1 MQKPNGNGRAEADY
15 DVVVI
20 GGAFSGAASAILLKR
35 WMPEAKILV
44 IERET
49 AFDQKVG
56 EATVEVSSL
65 FLHRV
70 LGVYDELS
78 RVHLP
83 KHGLRYWFHDT
94 LGRRL
99 SEMSEVGPD
108 EVPRLPS
115 FQLDRAK
122 LDEHLLSVAKAEGA
136 LVARPA
142 RVTDIELEWPKNRIR
157 FEQDGT
163 PREVTSR
170 WVIDA
175 SGRSTLV
182 ARQLGLHSR
191 TAEHPTAALWG
202 RWSNIRDMDGVA
214 MTGPD
219 PRQPKLKQLSA
230 ARRLATNHFCGY
242 GFWCWVIPLGGGE
255 TSIGLVYNKE
265 LFDPKAGNS
274 ALESYRNFLETQP
287 GLREIIQGAR
297 LNEDDFRRYSHLPY
311 KTTKYAGRGW
321 ALVGDAASFMD
332 PYYSPGL
339 DHAAMSVYAT
349 ARILE
354 ADLRT
359 KESESLIDARLATH
373 NDEFVRSYDRWL
385 SAIYL
390 GKYELM
396 GDAELTA
403 TAFLLDIALYYLG
416 VVRPVFKDIDN
427 LKNPVLGQSLPQAKL
442 AYGFMRFYNERLVAL
457 ARKRRAQGT
466 YGKKNAGTQVY
477 FGDVGLGWSTARR
490 LIRGLRMWGRLEID
504 AALDGRGIASGHGQA
519 SNGVMPQRPEPA
531 PSNARGSRL
540 ARVFVPS
547 KSGLAGEGN

>member
-1 MQKPNGNGRAEADY
+1 MPQPNGNGHGKADY

-20 GGAFSGAASAILLKR
+20 GGAFSGAAAAILLKR
-35 WMPEAKILV
+35 WMPEARVLV
-44 IERET
+44 IERES

-78 RVHLP
+78 RTHLP
-83 KHGLRYWFHDT
+83 KHGLRFWFYD
-94 LGRRL
+94 RKDRPL
-99 SEMSEVGPD
+99 SEMGEVGPD

-122 LDEHLLSVAKAEGA
+122 IDEHLLAVAKDAGA
-136 LVARPA
+136 DVARPA
-142 RVTDIELEWPKNRIR
+142 RVTDLHLEWPKNRVR
-157 FEQDGT
+157 FEQGGAT
-163 PREVTSR
+163 REVTCR
-170 WVIDA
+170 WVVDA

-182 ARQLGLHSR
+182 ARQLGYHVR
-191 TAEHPTAALWG
+191 TSEHPTAAAWG
-202 RWSNIRDMDGVA
+202 RWSSVPDMDGVG
-214 MTGPD
+214 MVGKD
-219 PRQPKLKQLSA
+219 PRHPSLKPLSA

-255 TSIGLVYNKE
+255 TSIGVVYNKE
-265 LFDPKAGNS
+265 LFELKDGGS
-274 ALESYRNFLETQP
+274 AIESYRKFLEAQP
-287 GLREIIQGAR
+287 GLRELVKGAR

-311 KTTKYAGRGW
+311 KTTQYAGRGW

-354 ADLRT
+354 ADLRG
-359 KESESLIDARLATH
+359 KESEARIDDRLAKH
-373 NDEFVRSYDRWL
+373 NEEFVRSYDRWL

-396 GDAELTA
+396 GDAELTT

-416 VVRPVFKDIDN
+416 VVRPVFQDLDN

-442 AYGFMRFYNERLVAL
+442 SYRFMRFYSERLVGI
-457 ARKRRAQGT
+457 ARKKRAEGT
-466 YGKKNAGTQVY
+466 YGKRNGDTRIY
-477 FGDVGLGWSTARR
+477 FGDVGLGWSTTRR
-490 LIRGLRMWGRLEID
+490 LLRGLRMWGKLELETALTRL
-504 AALDGRGIASGHGQA
+504 G
-519 SNGVMPQRPEPA
+519 
-531 PSNARGSRL
+531 
-540 ARVFVPS
+540 
-547 KSGLAGEGN
+547 SGLGKSEPVRSTETPRRKTTASVDARLG